1 MQEWID
7 SGQARMTFEIAKLCY
22 TTCTMKCVEINKYI
36 VADPQ
41 IAHGKPTFEGTRVM
55 VWQVLE
61 MLASGDTQKQI
72 LEAFPSLSGKHIKAA
87 LEYASSLT
95 KEGYVITTTRP

>member
-1 MQEWID
+1 
-7 SGQARMTFEIAKLCY
+7 
-22 TTCTMKCVEINKYI
+22 MKRVEINKYI

-41 IAHGKPTFEGTRVM
+41 IAHGKPTFVGTRVM

-61 MLASGDTQKQI
+61 MLAAGETQKHI
-72 LEAFPSLSGKHIKAA
+72 VEAFPSLSEEHIKAA

-95 KEGYVITTTRP
+95 KEGYAIINTRP